1 MANTSR
7 IGYAV
12 VGLGN
17 LARNAIL
24 PAFAHSKRSKL
35 VALVSRDPQKT
46 ATLQRKFQA
55 VACFEPGSF
64 DQCLARPDISAVY
77 VVTPP
82 GQHEEFTT
90 RAASAKKHVICEKP
104 LAATAAQSARMVAAC
119 CKNGVLLMTA
129 YRKYFEPSSVYLKS
143 LIASGALGRLDM
155 MHTSFS
161 ELYNPSIA
169 PTWLLDPSMSGGG
182 PMMDLGVY
190 CVNTTRWLAG
200 EDPIEALAHSWRHD
214 HDTMRFN
221 NVEEGVSFRL
231 NFPSGLIVQGSST
244 YSSAISSF
252 IFIQGTK
259 GWISLSPAYTYE
271 HQRRVTGKI
280 SGRLIDKRFKSLDE
294 FALELDAFSSAILH
308 KKPVEPDGVQGHRDL
323 LIIQAIY
330 QSARTHQ
337 PVPINYLAKEQ
348 SHG

>member
-1 MANTSR
+1 MAKASR

-35 VALVSRDPQKT
+35 VALVSRDARKAAALQK
-46 ATLQRKFQA
+46 KFQA
-55 VACFEPGSF
+55 LACYDPSSF
-64 DQCLARPDISAVY
+64 DQCLARPDVSAVY

-82 GQHEEFTT
+82 AQHEEFTT
-90 RAASAKKHVICEKP
+90 RAASAKKHVLCEKP
-104 LAATAAQSARMVAAC
+104 LAANAQQSARMVAAC

-143 LIASGALGRLDM
+143 LIANGALGRLDM

-161 ELYNPSIA
+161 EIYNPSIA
-169 PTWLLDPSMSGGG
+169 PNWLLDPSISGGG

-190 CVNTTRWLAG
+190 CVNTTCWLAG
-200 EDPIEALAHSWRHD
+200 EDPIEAVAHSWS
-214 HDTMRFN
+214 HDTNRFHS
-221 NVEEGVSFRL
+221 VEEGISFRL

-244 YSSAISSF
+244 YSPAISSF
-252 IFIQGTK
+252 IFVQGTK

-271 HQRRVTGKI
+271 EERRVTGKVA
-280 SGRLIDKRFKSLDE
+280 GRSIDKRFKPLDE
-294 FALELDAFSSAILH
+294 FALELDAFSNAIVS
-308 KKPVEPDGVQGHRDL
+308 KKPVQPGMQGHRDM
-323 LIIQAIY
+323 LILQAIY
-330 QSARTHQ
+330 QSARSHQ
-337 PVPINYLAKEQ
+337 PVPMNHLAKEQ

>member
-1 MANTSR
+1 MAKASR

-35 VALVSRDPQKT
+35 VALVSRDAQKA
-46 ATLQRKFQA
+46 ATLQKKFKA
-55 VACFEPGSF
+55 LACYHPTNF
-64 DQCLARPDISAVY
+64 DQCLARPDIDAVY

-90 RAASAKKHVICEKP
+90 RAASAKKHVLCEKP
-104 LAATAAQSARMVAAC
+104 LAANAQQSARMVAAC
-119 CKNGVLLMTA
+119 RQHGVFLMTA
-129 YRKYFEPSSVYLKS
+129 YRKYFEPSSVYMKS
-143 LIASGALGRLDM
+143 LISSGALGRLDM
-155 MHTSFS
+155 IHTSFS
-161 ELYNPSIA
+161 EIYNASIA
-169 PTWLLDPSMSGGG
+169 PKWLLDASIAGGG

-200 EDPIEALAHSWRHD
+200 EDPVEAVAHSWRR
-214 HDTMRFN
+214 DTKTFVS
-221 NVEEGVSFRL
+221 VEQGVSFRL

-244 YSSAISSF
+244 YNPAISSF

-259 GWISLSPAYTYE
+259 GWLSFSPAYTYE
-271 HQRRVTGKI
+271 DERLVTGKVG
-280 SGRLIDKRFKSLDE
+280 GRSINKRFEPLDE
-294 FALELDAFSSAILH
+294 FALELDAFSTDILN
-308 KKPVEPDGVQGHRDL
+308 KKAVEPDGEQGHRDM
-323 LIIQAIY
+323 LILQAIY
-330 QSARTHQ
+330 ESARTHQ
-337 PVPINYLAKEQ
+337 AVPINYLAKES

>member
-1 MANTSR
+1 MAMSSR

-35 VALVSRDPQKT
+35 VALVSRDPHKAAQ
-46 ATLQRKFQA
+46 LRKKFKA
-55 VACFEPGSF
+55 AAAYNMSDY
-64 DQCLARPDISAVY
+64 DQVLAHPEISAVY

-82 GQHEEFTT
+82 ARHEEFTI
-90 RAASAKKHVICEKP
+90 RAAAARKHVLCEKP

-119 CKNGVLLMTA
+119 RQSGVLLMTA
-129 YRKYFEPSSVYLKS
+129 YRKYFEPSAVYLRS
-143 LIASGALGRLDM
+143 LVTSGALGRLDM
-155 MHTSFS
+155 IHTSFS
-161 ELYNPSIA
+161 EIHNPSVA
-169 PTWLLDPSMSGGG
+169 PNWLLDASLAGGG

-190 CVNTTRWLAG
+190 CVNTSRWLAG
-200 EDPIEALAHSWRHD
+200 EDPAEAVAQSWCHD
-214 HDTMRFN
+214 HARFKN
-221 NVEEGVSFRL
+221 MEEGVSFRL

-259 GWISLSPAYTYE
+259 GWVFLSPAYTYE
-271 HQRRVTGKI
+271 DERRVTGKI
-280 SGRLIDKRFKSLDE
+280 AGRLIDKRFKALDE
-294 FALELDAFSSAILH
+294 FALELDAFSAAIRNR
-308 KKPVEPDGVQGHRDL
+308 KPIEPDGVQGHRDM
-323 LIIQAIY
+323 LILRAIY
-330 QSARTHQ
+330 ESACTRQ
-337 PVPINYLAKEQ
+337 PVPINYFAKEQ

>member
-1 MANTSR
+1 MTKASS

-24 PAFAHSKRSKL
+24 PAFAHSRRSKL
-35 VALVSRDPQKT
+35 VALVSRDPQK
-46 ATLQRKFQA
+46 ASSLQKKFKA
-55 VACFEPGSF
+55 LACYDPNSF
-64 DQCLARPDISAVY
+64 DRCLARPDISAVY

-82 GQHEEFTT
+82 AQHQEFTT
-90 RAASAKKHVICEKP
+90 RAASAKKHVLCEKP
-104 LAATAAQSARMVAAC
+104 LAANPQQSARMVAAC
-119 CKNGVLLMTA
+119 RQNGVLLMTA
-129 YRKYFEPSSVYLKS
+129 YRKYFEPSSVYVKS

-155 MHTSFS
+155 IHTSFS
-161 ELYNPSIA
+161 EIYNRSIA
-169 PTWLLDPSMSGGG
+169 PKWLLDAPLAGGG

-190 CVNTTRWLAG
+190 CVNATRWIAG
-200 EDPIEALAHSWRHD
+200 EDPIQAVAHSWS
-214 HDTMRFN
+214 HDTKRFDS
-221 NVEEGVSFRL
+221 VEEGVSFLL

-252 IFIQGTK
+252 IFVQASK

-271 HQRRVTGKI
+271 DERRVTGKI
-280 SGRLIDKRFKSLDE
+280 GTRLIDKRFRPLDE
-294 FALELDAFSSAILH
+294 FALELDAFSAAILN
-308 KKPVEPDGVQGHRDL
+308 KKPVEPDGVQGHRDM
-323 LIIQAIY
+323 LILQAIY

-337 PVPINYLAKEQ
+337 PVPIHYSARKQ